1 MGGGYD
7 ESMEREQPQRA
18 LIRANDTFY
27 RALETH
33 DLAAMD
39 ALWLHEGWV
48 RCVHPG
54 RDAIVGWPGVRRSFE
69 QIFSGT
75 RWLHVTPTAI
85 DVMVFGEIG
94 VIACVENITTE
105 TDGEMGMTVA
115 QATNIFRLT
124 DGGWRLM
131 HHHASSAPMHVT
143 QAFDGGVQ

>member
-1 MGGGYD
+1 MAG
-7 ESMEREQPQRA
+7 EPPQSA

-27 RALETH
+27 RALETR
-33 DLAAMD
+33 DLHAMD

-54 RDAIVGWPGVRRSFE
+54 RDALVGWPGIRRSFE
-69 QIFSGT
+69 AIFANTS
-75 RWLHVTPTAI
+75 WLHVTPTSI
-85 DVMVFGEIG
+85 DVLVFGEIG

-105 TDGEMGMTVA
+105 NEDEMGMTAA

-124 DGGWRLM
+124 DGGWRMM

>member
-1 MGGGYD
+1 MVPEPPQ
-7 ESMEREQPQRA
+7 ES
-18 LIRANDTFY
+18 LIRANGAFY
-27 RALETH
+27 DALENH
-33 DLAAMD
+33 RLDVMD
-39 ALWLHEGWV
+39 RLWLHEGWV

-54 RDAIVGWPGVRRSFE
+54 RDALVGWPAVRRSFE
-69 QIFSGT
+69 EMFKGK

-105 TDGEMGMTVA
+105 QDDEMGMTVA

-124 DGGWRLM
+124 DGGWRMM

>member
-1 MGGGYD
+1 
-7 ESMEREQPQRA
+7 MEREPPQRA

-27 RALETH
+27 GALEDH
-33 DLAAMD
+33 DIETME

-69 QIFSGT
+69 EIFAAR

-85 DVMVFGEIG
+85 DVLVFGEIG

-105 TDGEMGMTVA
+105 SEDEMGMTVA

-124 DGGWRLM
+124 DGGWRMM
-131 HHHASSAPMHVT
+131 HHHASPAPMHVT

>member
-1 MGGGYD
+1 
-7 ESMEREQPQRA
+7 MEPEPPQRS
-18 LIRANDTFY
+18 LIRANDAFY
-27 RALETH
+27 DALEKH
-33 DLAAMD
+33 LLDAMD

-54 RDAIVGWPGVRRSFE
+54 RDALVGWTAVRRSFE
-69 QIFSGT
+69 DMFSST

-105 TDGEMGMTVA
+105 VDDEMGMTVA

-124 DGGWRLM
+124 EGGWRMM
-131 HHHASSAPMHVT
+131 HHHASPAPMHVT

>member
-1 MGGGYD
+1 
-7 ESMEREQPQRA
+7 MEPEQPQRS
-18 LIRANDTFY
+18 LMRANDAFY
-27 RALETH
+27 NALEKH
-33 DLAAMD
+33 LLSEME

-54 RDAIVGWPGVRRSFE
+54 RDALIGWPAVRRSFE
-69 QIFSGT
+69 VMFSQS

-85 DVMVFGEIG
+85 DLMVFGEIG

-105 TDGEMGMTVA
+105 SEDEMGMTVA

-124 DGGWRLM
+124 DSGWRMM
-131 HHHASSAPMHVT
+131 HHHASPAPMHVT